1 MQRCSKTVYLMN
13 ETYKV
18 CPEHASPRPVSFSAA
33 GKVAK
38 VEHGA
43 AILTGGTERRGAVI
57 KSEVDPVE

>member
-1 MQRCSKTVYLMN
+1 MN

-18 CPEHASPRPVSFSAA
+18 CPEHASPRPVSFSTA

-43 AILTGGTERRGAVI
+43 AILTRCTERRGAVI
-57 KSEVDPVE
+57 NGEVDPVE